1 LINPVLNLIPL
12 SSLAAILLVTGYK
25 LAKWSIFKEMY
36 AKGWNQ
42 FIPFVLTILAIV
54 FTDLLIG
61 IIIGL
66 AISIFFLLK
75 ANFKHSFKLNK
86 EKLHIGET
94 IRIELAQEVSF
105 LNKASLKETLWSLP
119 KDSNVIIDAA
129 YSEYIDND
137 VLELIKDFKE
147 TVSVEKNIKL
157 NIIGLQEKYELED
170 HIQFVNVMDKEK
182 RLLITPQEILE
193 ILKQGNERF
202 VKGRGTEKYF
212 KHQINPTFFNQNP
225 MVVVVSCIDSRTSP
239 DLIFDVSVGDLLSIR
254 IAGNII
260 SKEIIGSIELSCKK
274 LGAKVIVVMGHS
286 NCGAVASA
294 IHSIKE
300 GHISSITN
308 KIEKAIAQCNCDRE
322 TITSDPSIFNGVI
335 KNNVKNSIEEIIQE
349 SEYLSQKINAHE
361 ISIIAAFYNT
371 ETGIVT
377 FEQQYT

>member
-147 TVSVEKNIKL
+147 TVSVEKNIRL
-157 NIIGLQEKYELED
+157 NVIGLQEKYELED

-239 DLIFDVSVGDLLSIR
+239 DLIFDVSLGDLLSIR

-322 TITSDPSIFNGVI
+322 TITSDPSIYNGVI

-349 SEYLSQKINAHE
+349 SEFLSQKINAHE